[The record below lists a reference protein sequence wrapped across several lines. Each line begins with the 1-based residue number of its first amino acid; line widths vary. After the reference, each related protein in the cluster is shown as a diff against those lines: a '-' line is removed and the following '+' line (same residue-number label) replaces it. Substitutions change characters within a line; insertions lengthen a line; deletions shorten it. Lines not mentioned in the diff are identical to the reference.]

1 MSLKE
6 FKLAY
11 GHGTQSV
18 MLPEEHISD
27 VLEGVPTPAC
37 DVKEATIEC
46 MRHPIGAE
54 PLRDLVKKG
63 DKVCLVVADITRA
76 WNRASEFTVHV
87 VNELNDAGIP
97 DDDIYIVFAQGTHRV
112 HTDEENVTCVGEE
125 VASRIKMY
133 QHVSTDK
140 SMLTHVGTTTR
151 GTDVWIDTRVVE
163 ADKVILINAISTHDM
178 AGFGGGRKLIL
189 PGVAGFETVQQN
201 HCHALG
207 PTVGSGLNP
216 DAALLKIAGN
226 PVSEDMQEA
235 CDMIAPCFLVHSVI
249 NAEGEISSMVGG
261 DPYKAWLEGTREIY
275 RMQKVRM
282 KAQTDVTIVSAGGY
296 PKDTNLYQGTKCYTT
311 AEIVTKKGGIIIT
324 MIEAE
329 DVQEPPAY
337 LGSFK
342 YKNLT
347 EMEEGLRA
355 CFTIPL
361 FVAFE
366 NLITAMTHTVYI
378 VTRPE
383 NFDIL
388 RERTHQIPV
397 ATVEEAWELA
407 KKQLAEEGKEDYT
420 INVIPQ
426 GSAIVPYVE
435 E

>member
-97 DDDIYIVFAQGTHRV
+97 DDDIYIVFAQGTPRV

-178 AGFGGGRKLIL
+178 AGFGGG
-189 PGVAGFETVQQN
+189 F
-201 HCHALG
+201 
-207 PTVGSGLNP
+207 P
-216 DAALLKIAGN
+216 D
-226 PVSEDMQEA
+226 
-235 CDMIAPCFLVHSVI
+235 
-249 NAEGEISSMVGG
+249 
-261 DPYKAWLEGTREIY
+261 
-275 RMQKVRM
+275 
-282 KAQTDVTIVSAGGY
+282 
-296 PKDTNLYQGTKCYTT
+296 
-311 AEIVTKKGGIIIT
+311 KG
-324 MIEAE
+324 
-329 DVQEPPAY
+329 
-337 LGSFK
+337 
-342 YKNLT
+342 
-347 EMEEGLRA
+347 
-355 CFTIPL
+355 
-361 FVAFE
+361 
-366 NLITAMTHTVYI
+366 
-378 VTRPE
+378 
-383 NFDIL
+383 
-388 RERTHQIPV
+388 
-397 ATVEEAWELA
+397 
-407 KKQLAEEGKEDYT
+407 
-420 INVIPQ
+420 
-426 GSAIVPYVE
+426 
-435 E
+435 

>member
-282 KAQTDVTIVSAGGY
+282 KAQTTSPSSPQAATRKTPTSTRAPSATPP
-296 PKDTNLYQGTKCYTT
+296 PKSPP
-311 AEIVTKKGGIIIT
+311 KK
-324 MIEAE
+324 AASSS
-329 DVQEPPAY
+329 P
-337 LGSFK
+337 
-342 YKNLT
+342 
-347 EMEEGLRA
+347 
-355 CFTIPL
+355 
-361 FVAFE
+361 
-366 NLITAMTHTVYI
+366 
-378 VTRPE
+378 
-383 NFDIL
+383 
-388 RERTHQIPV
+388 
-397 ATVEEAWELA
+397 
-407 KKQLAEEGKEDYT
+407 
-420 INVIPQ
+420 
-426 GSAIVPYVE
+426 
-435 E
+435 